1 MLDSMQERPNFV
13 FVTGGVLSG
22 IGKGVTTASIAKLF
36 QFRGYNIR
44 IIKIDPYLNIDP
56 GTLNPIEHG
65 EVFVTDQTWIFQ
77 PANGFDFK
85 ISEIDLD
92 FGTYERFTGMAV
104 HPSQNITSG
113 QIYLSVILEE
123 RKGGFLGR
131 TVQIIPH
138 ITDRIKQRIWEV
150 VEKEPIP
157 DILLVEIGGTV
168 GDIEAMPFLETVRQI
183 VRELGRTRTAVVHVT
198 LVPYMK
204 SVGEFKTKPT
214 QHSVRTLQS
223 LGLQPDITICRAE
236 KKLPDSAKEKIALFC
251 NIPKERVVSNP
262 DIPVIYQLPL
272 LFEEEGLGNILVEHF
287 GLKSKTPET
296 ESWSKMVQSYENTTE
311 TVVIAMPGKYTTLG
325 DSYKSINQALA
336 DAAAVCGAK
345 VEIRWIETE
354 ERNTDECL
362 TEDLSDVDGVLLTP
376 GFGERGVEGMICAAS
391 VTLKSKIPLLGIC
404 YGAQLS
410 TVAFA
415 RNIMGWKG
423 AHTTEVDIDSLYPV
437 VDLMD
442 EQKLTDD
449 KGGTMRLGGHDIRIV
464 ESTRL
469 HKIYGTNIV
478 HERFRHRYHLIDR
491 YMKKMCEKGLRVS
504 AFDSTGRIIN
514 AIELVDH
521 PFWIGV
527 QYHPEFRSRPDNPH
541 PLYLGLISAALE
553 YKNERVKR

>member
-1 MLDSMQERPNFV
+1 MLDSMQEKPNFV
-13 FVTGGVLSG
+13 FITGGVLSG

-36 QFRGYNIR
+36 QFRGYSIR

-65 EVFVTDQTWIFQ
+65 EVFVTDQTWTFQ
-77 PANGFDFK
+77 PVDGFEFT

-92 FGTYERFTGMAV
+92 FGTYERFTGMEV

-113 QIYLSVILEE
+113 QIYISVILEE

-138 ITDRIKQRIWEV
+138 ITERIKQRIWDV
-150 VEKEPIP
+150 VKKDPIP
-157 DILLVEIGGTV
+157 DVLLVEIGGTV
-168 GDIEAMPFLETVRQI
+168 GDIEAMPFLEAVRQI

-236 KKLPDSAKEKIALFC
+236 RKLPEPAKEKIALFC
-251 NIPKERVVSNP
+251 NIPNERVISNP

-272 LFEEEGLGNILVEHF
+272 SFEEQGLGNILVEHF
-287 GLKSKTPET
+287 AMDQRTPDT
-296 ESWSKMVQSYENTTE
+296 EAWSKMVESYEKATE
-311 TVVIAMPGKYTTLG
+311 PVVIAMPGKYTTLG
-325 DSYKSINQALA
+325 DSYKSINQALVH
-336 DAAAVCGAK
+336 AAAACGAK
-345 VEIRWIETE
+345 IEMRWIETE
-354 ERNTDECL
+354 ERC
-362 TEDLSDVDGVLLTP
+362 TEEYLMEDMSDVDGVLLTP
-376 GFGERGVEGMICAAS
+376 GFGERGVEGMICAAA
-391 VTLKSKIPLLGIC
+391 VALKLKMPLLGIC

-415 RNIMGWKG
+415 RTIMNWKG

-442 EQKLTDD
+442 EQKSIDE
-449 KGGTMRLGGHDIRIV
+449 KGGTMRLGGHDVHIV
-464 ESTRL
+464 EGTHL
-469 HKIYGTNIV
+469 HKVYGV
-478 HERFRHRYHLIDR
+478 SKVRERFRHRYHLIDR
-491 YMKKMCEKGLRVS
+491 YLNKMDEMGLKVS
-504 AFDSTGRIIN
+504 AYDSTGRIIN

-541 PLYLGLISAALE
+541 PLYLGLIKAALE
-553 YKNERVKR
+553 YRKVRVKR

>member
-1 MLDSMQERPNFV
+1 MLDSMQEKPNFV
-13 FVTGGVLSG
+13 FITGGVLSG

-65 EVFVTDQTWIFQ
+65 EVFVTDQTWTFQ
-77 PANGFDFK
+77 PVDGFEFT

-92 FGTYERFTGMAV
+92 FGTYERFTGLEV

-138 ITDRIKQRIWEV
+138 ITERIKQRIWDV

-168 GDIEAMPFLETVRQI
+168 GDIEAMPFLEAVRQI
-183 VRELGRTRTAVVHVT
+183 VRELGRTRAAVVHVT

-236 KKLPDSAKEKIALFC
+236 RKLPDSVKEKIALFC
-251 NIPKERVVSNP
+251 NIPTERVISNP
-262 DIPVIYQLPL
+262 DIPVVYQLPL
-272 LFEEEGLGNILVEHF
+272 SFEAEGLGNILTEQF
-287 GLKSKTPET
+287 GLESRKPDII
-296 ESWSKMVQSYENTTE
+296 SWSKMVQSYEAVSE
-311 TVVIAMPGKYTTLG
+311 TVVIAMLGKYTTLG
-325 DSYKSINQALA
+325 DSYKSINQALTH
-336 DAAAVCGAK
+336 AAAACGTK
-345 VEIRWIETE
+345 VKIQWVETE
-354 ERNTDECL
+354 EHNTDECL
-362 TEDLSDVDGVLLTP
+362 TEDLSDADGVLLTP

-391 VTLKSKIPLLGIC
+391 VALKSKIPLLGIC

-410 TVAFA
+410 TIAFA

-442 EQKLTDD
+442 EQKITED
-449 KGGTMRLGGHDIRIV
+449 KGGTMRLGGHDVHIV
-464 ESTRL
+464 KGTRL
-469 HKIYGTNIV
+469 HEIYGTDKT

-491 YMKKMCEKGLRVS
+491 YLNKMDERGLKVS
-504 AFDSTGRIIN
+504 ALDSTGRIIN
-514 AIELVDH
+514 AIELADH

-527 QYHPEFRSRPDNPH
+527 QYHPEFKSRPDNPH
-541 PLYLGLISAALE
+541 PLYLGLIRAALE
-553 YKNERVKR
+553 YKRVRVKK

>member
-1 MLDSMQERPNFV
+1 MLDSMQEKPNFV
-13 FVTGGVLSG
+13 FITGGVLSG

-65 EVFVTDQTWIFQ
+65 EVFVTDQTWTFQ
-77 PANGFDFK
+77 PVDGFEFT

-92 FGTYERFTGMAV
+92 FGTYERFTGMEV

-138 ITDRIKQRIWEV
+138 ITERIKQRIWDV

-157 DILLVEIGGTV
+157 DILLIEIGGTV
-168 GDIEAMPFLETVRQI
+168 GDIEAMPFLEAVRQI
-183 VRELGRTRTAVVHVT
+183 VRELGRTRAAVVHVT
-198 LVPYMK
+198 LVPYIK

-236 KKLPDSAKEKIALFC
+236 RKLPDSAKEKIALFC
-251 NIPKERVVSNP
+251 NIPTERVISNP

-272 LFEEEGLGNILVEHF
+272 SFEEEGLGNILVEQF
-287 GLKSKTPET
+287 GLESRKPDT
-296 ESWSKMVQSYENTTE
+296 ESWSKMVQSYEDVSE

-325 DSYKSINQALA
+325 DSYKSINQALTH
-336 DAAAVCGAK
+336 AAASCGAK
-345 VEIRWIETE
+345 VEIQWVETE

-362 TEDLSDVDGVLLTP
+362 TEDLSGVDGVLLTP

-391 VTLKSKIPLLGIC
+391 VALKSKIPLLGIC

-415 RNIMGWKG
+415 RNIMNWKG

-442 EQKLTDD
+442 EQKITED
-449 KGGTMRLGGHDIRIV
+449 KGGTMRLGGHDVHIV
-464 ESTRL
+464 EGTRL
-469 HKIYGTNIV
+469 HKMYGTDKV

-491 YMKKMCEKGLRVS
+491 YLNKMDEKGLKVS

-514 AIELVDH
+514 AIELTDH

-527 QYHPEFRSRPDNPH
+527 QYHPEFKSRPDNPH
-541 PLYLGLISAALE
+541 PLYLGLIRAAQE
-553 YKNERVKR
+553 YKRLRVKK